1 VNNPRIAMGLI
12 ASTLLMALAACGPK
26 KHAVERRDF
35 EEVDAY
41 VQKNLRDQGVS
52 AERRMDYV
60 VSKLGSP
67 HRTSGVS
74 SFWYS
79 PKSNCYY
86 LQVGEDGW
94 TSWGTGI
101 TADCDRYAVKP

>member
-1 VNNPRIAMGLI
+1 MTRSRIVL
-12 ASTLLMALAACGPK
+12 ALFAGILALSLAGCGPK
-26 KHAVERRDF
+26 KQSLERRDF

-41 VQKNLRDQGVS
+41 VQKNLRDEGVP
-52 AERRMDYV
+52 AERRMAYV
-60 VSKLGSP
+60 VSKLGAP
-67 HRTSGVS
+67 HRTVGATSY
-74 SFWYS
+74 WYS

-101 TADCDRYAVKP
+101 TAECDKYAVKP